1 MDSRHVRFRLLDEPM
16 ASHGSFEPTDD
27 AGTTMSETGVLAVLK
42 QIENNQRIS
51 SSEVWHKKRAD
62 GKKVRVLIKAS
73 IVSLTDI
80 DTVKQSFSAEVW
92 LSACFKEPLLKGKK
106 DREEVDWA
114 DQWDPRIVLFNAVTV
129 DKEEIKH
136 NLILTDMDDIPIVQI
151 TRRVQATFKE
161 PMKLANFPFDYQKL
175 TIKLRSR
182 WPMDQV
188 ELRKNMGAKDTIRTD
203 TFTASQEWKL
213 YGHLLCEHDVTKR
226 DLSTSD
232 KQFPLYNITLHVKRK
247 TGFYVWNVALLMF
260 LIMSLSFTAF
270 SVSPDKPESRLSVSL
285 TLLLTSVAFK
295 FMVSQNLPTISYLTL
310 LDKYV
315 LLCMIFQ
322 CLVAVQNALVSAV
335 PNPQVFDRISMAVLG
350 GLVIFAHLVFGILIW
365 RKKRKTNALLSR
377 AKKEYLRTGTSI
389 ERFFQRTKCS
399 ITGFT
404 DGEVTRV
411 QGS

>member
-1 MDSRHVRFRLLDEPM
+1 MDSRHVTFHLDDHSV
-16 ASHGSFEPTDD
+16 ANHDAFEPKV
-27 AGTTMSETGVLAVLK
+27 TTPSGRGVLAVLK

-51 SSEVWHKKRAD
+51 SSEVWHKKRED

-73 IVSLTDI
+73 IISLTEI

-161 PMKLANFPFDYQKL
+161 PMKLANFPFDFQKL

-182 WPMDQV
+182 WPIDQV
-188 ELRKNMGAKDTIRTD
+188 ELMKNMGAKDTIRTD
-203 TFTASQEWKL
+203 SFTASQEWKL
-213 YGHLLCEHDVTKR
+213 YGHLLCDHDVTKK

-232 KQFPLYNITLHVKRK
+232 KQFPLYHITMHVKRK
-247 TGFYVWNVALLMF
+247 SGFYVWNVALLMF

-295 FMVSQNLPTISYLTL
+295 FMISQNLPTISYLTL

-335 PNPQVFDRISMAVLG
+335 TNPVVFDRVSMAVLG
-350 GLVIFAHLVFGILIW
+350 GLVIFAHLVLGIVIW
-365 RKKRKTNALLSR
+365 RKKRKANNVLR
-377 AKKEYLRTGTSI
+377 KAKKEYLRTGTSI

-411 QGS
+411 QGF